1 MNKEEIV
8 IYVFA
13 TTNEMRECFKTY
25 EHLFDKYSR
34 INCYGILKNGLKIQ
48 FTNEIRGL
56 RKIKTYDEIKIYLQ
70 EMNNQQENQS
80 LKKENKI
87 LRENAE
93 HNDKVV
99 DKFNWEN
106 MLLKKENQELKK
118 QLEEINKFK
127 FSYRK
132 DETKIPPII
141 RKQKDVEIIKNLKN
155 QQKEFID
162 YMNKTIEELECDDV
176 DDEEMKGYLI
186 QRIDIFKEILSKFKK
201 IIGSDINVGSKGGK
215 DE

>member
-25 EHLFDKYSR
+25 EHLFDKYSK

-93 HNDKVV
+93 HNDKIV
-99 DKFNWEN
+99 DKVNWEN
-106 MLLKKENQELKK
+106 QKLKK
-118 QLEEINKFK
+118 QLEEAN
-127 FSYRK
+127 
-132 DETKIPPII
+132 EKILLLQASEPILEY
-141 RKQKDVEIIKNLKN
+141 KKALEENH
-155 QQKEFID
+155 QKEFIEFLESYLKLFD
-162 YMNKTIEELECDDV
+162 NKDIYEEGYYDCIEEILL
-176 DDEEMKGYLI
+176 KY
-186 QRIDIFKEILSKFKK
+186 KEIIKK
-201 IIGSDINVGSKGGK
+201 
-215 DE
+215 